1 VNSPSPASTVL
12 ATLRTVATGTEDI
25 ELMVPGTDGDP
36 APGPAEVAAV
46 PYRRTALA
54 RAWGTRLLDPLA
66 PALAYLGVGLVV
78 VGLAVIAF
86 TWARVAG
93 TLDVALQLPYI
104 ASGGFAGIGLV
115 IVGSAVIVVAARRR
129 DAALRAEQLI
139 ELREVLA
146 TIARRLD
153 DPERDGR

>member
-1 VNSPSPASTVL
+1 MAP
-12 ATLRTVATGTEDI
+12 TGTEDI
-25 ELMVPGTDGDP
+25 ELALSVPDGDP
-36 APGPAEVAAV
+36 AAGPAAGDAE
-46 PYRRTALA
+46 PYRRTALV
-54 RAWGTRLLDPLA
+54 RAWRARLFDPLA
-66 PALAYLGVGLVV
+66 PALAYFGVGLVV
-78 VGLAVIAF
+78 VGLALIAF

-115 IVGSAVIVVAARRR
+115 IVGSAVIVVASRRR
-129 DAALRAEQLI
+129 DAALRTEQLI

-153 DPERDGR
+153 ESERDSR